1 MATQT
6 QISRP
11 APFIEDIGKDFAK
24 SLIGVTGLPALTRD
38 ISEDLTKRTIQ
49 DPADPSKFRLETDE
63 ELANRQQIARERF
76 QTFQQTQKAQEG
88 FAPTVADQDQL
99 QLDAARLAGEGVD
112 SFKPFIKDAQTQ
124 FGKAITGLEG
134 AEGLLGAGVDTRTA
148 QEIAAGVAPPP
159 GSIAEFTSPYQQQV
173 IDATIADFE
182 RLSAQQREAIKDQ
195 QTALGVLG
203 AERAGVQLGT
213 FEADRAR
220 AQAALLAGIRQQGF
234 QDAVAR
240 RQQDIA
246 NRQGLAQSR
255 LGLGTFQ
262 TGLASQVPG
271 LEQAQIAQLGRVGAV
286 QQAQAQ
292 AQEDVG
298 REAARMA
305 AFEPQERLGFY
316 GQGVTGLMGG
326 YPVRSTTTNIPNPT
340 PLQTALGVGST
351 LAGIYGAV
359 KNPGTIDP
367 SRLLKLPGS
376 GTS

>member
-1 MATQT
+1 MAIQEQRTL
-6 QISRP
+6 P

-24 SLIGVTGLPALTRD
+24 SLIGVTGLPALAAD
-38 ISEDLTKRTIQ
+38 ISGQLTKRTIQ
-49 DPADPSKFRLETDE
+49 DPADPSKFREETDE
-63 ELANRQQIARERF
+63 EFANRQKIAKERF
-76 QTFQQTQKAQEG
+76 QTFQQTKAAQDP
-88 FAPTVADQDQL
+88 FAPSVVDQDQL
-99 QLDAARLAGEGVD
+99 QIKAAERALSGLD
-112 SFKPFIKDAQTQ
+112 SFKPFLTAAETQ
-124 FGKAITGLEG
+124 FGKAATGLEG
-134 AEGLLGAGVDTRTA
+134 AEGLLGAGVDPRTA
-148 QEIAAGVAPPP
+148 QEIEAGVAPPP

-182 RLSAQQREAIKDQ
+182 RIRGQQREAIEDQ

-203 AERAGVQLGT
+203 AERAGVQLGQ
-213 FEADRAR
+213 FESDQNKALTS
-220 AQAALLAGIRQQGF
+220 LLAGIRQQGF

-262 TGLASQVPG
+262 AGLASQVPG
-271 LEQAQIAQLGRVGAV
+271 LQRADISTLGSVGAV

-292 AQEDVG
+292 AQEDAT
-298 REAARMA
+298 REANRMA

-326 YPVRSTTTNIPNPT
+326 YPVRQTTTNIPNPT

-367 SRLLKLPGS
+367 SKFLRLPGS
-376 GTS
+376 GGN

>member
-351 LAGIYGAV
+351 LAGIYGTV
-359 KNPGTIDP
+359 KNAGVNPLAGV
-367 SRLLKLPGS
+367 SSLLKRD
-376 GTS
+376 

>member
-49 DPADPSKFRLETDE
+49 DPSTNEFRLETDE
-63 ELANRQQIARERF
+63 ELANRQQIAKERF
-76 QTFQQTQKAQEG
+76 ETFQQTQKAQEG
-88 FAPTVADQDQL
+88 FAPTVADQNQL
-99 QLDAARLAGEGVD
+99 QLDAAKLAGEGID
-112 SFKPFIKDAQTQ
+112 SFRPFIKDAQTQ

-148 QEIAAGVAPPP
+148 QQIADGVAPPA

-182 RLSAQQREAIKDQ
+182 RLRAQQREAIKDQ

-213 FEADRAR
+213 FEADQDR

-326 YPVRSTTTNIPNPT
+326 YPARTTTTNIPNPT

-367 SRLLKLPGS
+367 SRLLNLPRNP
-376 GTS
+376 